1 MQKRSQLFP
10 FQRCFLFSL
19 VFGLILATGIT
30 GGWECRAEGLPPSD
44 LRGDAVNRRLLKELQ
59 ARKIVM
65 LADFGHEFPMPYQ
78 TIVSL
83 LEKWVD
89 ELEQGK
95 NHFRRLTIVLERDES
110 DQQSL
115 QKFFIAGNPEFLF
128 NVVPPRASI
137 ESFEF
142 FWDLR
147 TIRKRITSINARSPK
162 QPRVDLDI
170 LGAEDFGEASRENLW
185 KASERDGL
193 LWFVN
198 QRDVLSAERIRKY
211 LETHSGRKML
221 VFYGGAHLQQGLVEK
236 DLLGILTRE
245 EAMGFYLVSYLKKF
259 FGEGSVLS
267 VSQFPAS
274 VWDIQK
280 EPRKTAKEA
289 DLFLSPS
296 SLRKRPE
303 YEFDPNL
310 YDACIK
316 RTDRFT
322 PPHALGK
329 IFSKRVIEWLI
340 RNLEELEPLK
350 DGFLGARDHRK
361 TKEDLTF
368 ITQKDFTSAGEWR
381 KWWNRSDFDPCRRLD
396 LPEFANQMFPLCADA
411 IMHGHTENKLQ
422 ELGVELPST
431 SPIGKSWQKDIWPEV
446 LKQIKLYNYIGLN
459 LIGTPDEQR
468 IAKAYL
474 IKETGKDFSNPASYV
489 KWWRKSVYRTE
500 Y

>member
-1 MQKRSQLFP
+1 MQKRLQLFS
-10 FQRCFLFSL
+10 FKRGLLFSL
-19 VFGLILATGIT
+19 ISGLILATWII
-30 GGWECRAEGLPPSD
+30 GGWECLAEELPPSS

-83 LEKWVD
+83 LEKWLD
-89 ELEQGK
+89 ELERGN

-110 DQQSL
+110 AQHNL
-115 QKFFIAGNPEFLF
+115 QKFFAAGNPEFLF
-128 NVVPPRASI
+128 NVVSPRASI
-137 ESFEF
+137 ESLEF

-147 TIRKRITSINARSPK
+147 TIRKRIASINARSPK
-162 QPRVDLDI
+162 QTRVDMDI
-170 LGAEDFGEASRENLW
+170 FGAEDFGEASRENLW

-198 QRDVLSAERIRKY
+198 RRDVLSAERIRKY
-211 LETHSGRKML
+211 LEAHSGRKML
-221 VFYGGAHLQQGLVEK
+221 VFYGGAHLQKGLVEK
-236 DLLGILTRE
+236 DLAGILTRE
-245 EAMGFYLVSYLKKF
+245 EATGFYLVSYLKKF
-259 FGEGSVLS
+259 FGEDSVLS
-267 VSQFPAS
+267 ISQFQAS
-274 VWDIQK
+274 IMDFQK
-280 EPRKTAKEA
+280 EPRKKDAEV

-296 SLRKRPE
+296 SLRKCPE
-303 YEFDPNL
+303 YEFYPNL

-316 RTDRFT
+316 RTDRVA

-329 IFSKRVIEWLI
+329 IFSKRVVEWLI
-340 RNLEELEPLK
+340 RNLEKLEPLK
-350 DGFLGARDHRK
+350 EGFLGARDHRK
-361 TKEDLTF
+361 TKEALTF
-368 ITQKDFTSAGEWR
+368 ITQKDFTAAGEWR
-381 KWWNRSDFDPCRRLD
+381 KWWNRSDFDPCHRLE

-411 IMHGHTENKLQ
+411 IMHGRVENKLQ

-431 SPIGKSWQKDIWPEV
+431 PPFGKSWEKDIWPEV
-446 LKQIKLYNYIGLN
+446 QKQIKLYNYIGLN

-468 IAKAYL
+468 MAKAYL
-474 IKETGKDFSNPASYV
+474 IKETGKDFSNPASYI